1 MTPYQNDIWLK
12 MTARLLGNL
21 SALCLT
27 AAFFAVLGVRFMDHQ
42 IKISL
47 IAGFSL
53 FWVSMHLLRYLS
65 PSEPANGSRQ
75 RRPDDQDTSALR

>member
-1 MTPYQNDIWLK
+1 MTPYQNDIWLQ

-27 AAFFAVLGVRFMDHQ
+27 GSFLAVLGARFMDHQ
-42 IKISL
+42 IKVGL
-47 IAGFSL
+47 IAGVFL

-65 PSEPANGSRQ
+65 PANPLKARASAG
-75 RRPDDQDTSALR
+75 RRLT